1 LYTSGNWSEILVMS
15 ELSGYDRRWYGW
27 SKCKSI
33 VYGDF
38 ILRFSCVGRGLKG
51 ERKGEGYL

>member
-1 LYTSGNWSEILVMS
+1 MS